1 MLFVLVVMMRD
12 GDLIQSRIQLVLLKI
27 DAGEE
32 GMICPLCDTFIFIVL
47 IILHI
52 ALLHFLNNKCF
63 GIDFLGHYNKV
74 QVTGLLVWKLMMT
87 FKFCSN
93 GLQNC
98 RRL

>member
-1 MLFVLVVMMRD
+1 MCVVVPNVVMMRD
-12 GDLIQSRIQLVLLKI
+12 GDLIQSRIQCTHLSCSKWMH
-27 DAGEE
+27 GEE

-74 QVTGLLVWKLMMT
+74 QVT
-87 FKFCSN
+87 N
-93 GLQNC
+93 DDIQILQ
-98 RRL
+98 